1 MSKRVF
7 VVSSVDY
14 ETDGEDVDLPQDFT
28 FILDEDDTAFLDGST
43 DMQEI
48 ADLLIDNISDETGWL
63 VQGFYFQERM
73 PDGTLVDLD
82 AESFGAEM
90 KLPKLTQNQM
100 DLLRYSK
107 WFLTYSAFATG
118 KNMGAYHPEDW
129 NNGGAIG
136 CYKVTSDG
144 WGNDKIARRTL
155 KSLLEKKVLYAT
167 KTNYFDYDGR
177 IRKSPAQ
184 QVNENPDLVSEL
196 TSVCL
201 GLTPIGVEIIK
212 REFARRVRDVV
223 GWRIELTLEDGQ
235 TAYLSDMPDDVAQS
249 IDDHIED
256 VRWDIR
262 GEQFGA
268 EEGKF
273 YQLEI
278 KYNMADGWE
287 WVADFTNEQDAIN
300 AYYDHYDKHPE
311 VQIVEVDS
319 DGDGEVLLKTRNYAL
334 GAESNVEEL
343 KILELADLTDND
355 IDPHLQIIAE
365 YEGKL
370 YSGVLSRG
378 ANKDDFMGG
387 FGAESFGAEL
397 ESGEAALR
405 IVVSEGQLSVYHDA
419 SNHLLMRRPIYA
431 GEWDKIMASLNAAES
446 FGAEFA
452 GYEDPIS
459 ERQRYRI
466 RKLGGRIDKAMTRSD
481 ASKYIKSLMAMPLHA
496 ETTDCSACQGWGWN
510 EELDMV
516 CDADGCIGGWV
527 VPKKPSLLERGLEL
541 GAGMG
546 MGMAGVAILFGLV
559 GGTVGFA
566 AETRKKRRD

>member
-1 MSKRVF
+1 
-7 VVSSVDY
+7 
-14 ETDGEDVDLPQDFT
+14 
-28 FILDEDDTAFLDGST
+28 
-43 DMQEI
+43 
-48 ADLLIDNISDETGWL
+48 
-63 VQGFYFQERM
+63 
-73 PDGTLVDLD
+73 
-82 AESFGAEM
+82 
-90 KLPKLTQNQM
+90 
-100 DLLRYSK
+100 
-107 WFLTYSAFATG
+107 
-118 KNMGAYHPEDW
+118 
-129 NNGGAIG
+129 
-136 CYKVTSDG
+136 
-144 WGNDKIARRTL
+144 
-155 KSLLEKKVLYAT
+155 
-167 KTNYFDYDGR
+167 
-177 IRKSPAQ
+177 
-184 QVNENPDLVSEL
+184 
-196 TSVCL
+196 
-201 GLTPIGVEIIK
+201 
-212 REFARRVRDVV
+212 
-223 GWRIELTLEDGQ
+223 WRIELTLEDGQ
-235 TAYLSDMPDDVAQS
+235 TAYLSDMPDDIAQS
-249 IDDHIED
+249 LDDHIED
-256 VRWDIR
+256 VKWDIK

-287 WVADFTNEQDAIN
+287 WVADFTNEQDAID

-319 DGDGEVLLKTRNYAL
+319 DGDGEWLLKTRNYAL

-446 FGAEFA
+446 FGAEEVPDWYYDSISIYDEDSDEFYGIKDIRISYPDDDVSDVIGA
-452 GYEDPIS
+452 DSVYLVRNNGSYTDSSKTYEDIIGFKDIYEIEKPS
-459 ERQRYRI
+459 MSFKAELLGYPHPMSDRQKHRI
-466 RKLGGRIDKAMTRSD
+466 KKLGGRIDKAMTRSE

-496 ETTDCSACQGWGWN
+496 
-510 EELDMV
+510 
-516 CDADGCIGGWV
+516 
-527 VPKKPSLLERGLEL
+527 
-541 GAGMG
+541 
-546 MGMAGVAILFGLV
+546 
-559 GGTVGFA
+559 
-566 AETRKKRRD
+566 

>member
-1 MSKRVF
+1 MKRM
-7 VVSSVDY
+7 DK
-14 ETDGEDVDLPQDFT
+14 
-28 FILDEDDTAFLDGST
+28 
-43 DMQEI
+43 
-48 ADLLIDNISDETGWL
+48 IDPSEYKL
-63 VQGFYFQERM
+63 VKMENLG
-73 PDGTLVDLD
+73 

-129 NNGGAIG
+129 NKGGAIG

-370 YSGVLSRG
+370 YSGILDRG